1 MSDRNPVLSTFT
13 FTDHDLWKKY
23 HSDDVDA
30 FLESKSIKDLFKMCK
45 DRGLVDSEVL
55 ACGHRTHKKTYITAL
70 REAYLMTKVTELI
83 KYASGNRQPGHVS
96 QETHKDVLDELSTGK
111 RQLIEVSSTN
121 SKLRKTNRVL
131 HNRLCKKEKE
141 IENLK
146 LKLQE
151 VVRSSSPVRV
161 IKQDTPET
169 IELLRV
175 ANRDIE
181 AFGAKMVQYC
191 RRIMASEKAESELR
205 ECLQEK
211 SQKMLSLKE
220 STRHAI
226 DCYDQ
231 LLKKHVRL
239 ENILGEIAAASMK
252 AVPGTKRRR
261 T

>member
-1 MSDRNPVLSTFT
+1 MSDRNPVLSNFA

-23 HSDDVDA
+23 HSNDVDA

-70 REAYLMTKVTELI
+70 REAYLMTKVKEL
-83 KYASGNRQPGHVS
+83 ASGNRRSVGHVS

-131 HNRLCKKEKE
+131 HSRLCKKEKE

-205 ECLQEK
+205 KCLQEK
-211 SQKMLSLKE
+211 SRKMLSLKE

-239 ENILGEIAAASMK
+239 ENILGEIASASMK

>member
-1 MSDRNPVLSTFT
+1 MSERNPVLSNFT

-45 DRGLVDSEVL
+45 DRGLVDFEVL

-70 REAYLMTKVTELI
+70 REAYLMTKVKEL
-83 KYASGNRQPGHVS
+83 ASGNRQSGHVS
-96 QETHKDVLDELSTGK
+96 QETYKDVLDELSTGK

-131 HNRLCKKEKE
+131 HSRLCKKEKE

-181 AFGAKMVQYC
+181 SFGAKMVQYC
-191 RRIMASEKAESELR
+191 RRLMASEKAESELR
-205 ECLQEK
+205 ELVTKKSVRNVRVLEAKKKLQR
-211 SQKMLSLKE
+211 S
-220 STRHAI
+220 
-226 DCYDQ
+226 YDQ
-231 LLKKHVRL
+231 LWKKHVRL
-239 ENILGEIAAASMK
+239 ENILGEIASASLK

>member
-1 MSDRNPVLSTFT
+1 MSDRNPVLSNFT

-45 DRGLVDSEVL
+45 DRGLIDSEVL

-70 REAYLMTKVTELI
+70 REAYLMTKVKELS
-83 KYASGNRQPGHVS
+83 SGGRTWSAVRICRKEH
-96 QETHKDVLDELSTGK
+96 EKVLDELSSL
-111 RQLIEVSSTN
+111 QDEHEEVSSTN

-131 HNRLCKKEKE
+131 HSQLHKKEKE

-175 ANRDIE
+175 ANRDME
-181 AFGAKMVQYC
+181 SFGAKMVQYC
-191 RRIMASEKAESELR
+191 RRIMASEKAEFELR
-205 ECLQEK
+205 ELVTKKSVQNVRVLEAKKKLQR
-211 SQKMLSLKE
+211 S
-220 STRHAI
+220 
-226 DCYDQ
+226 YDI
-231 LLKKHVRL
+231 LWKKHVRL
-239 ENILGEIAAASMK
+239 ENILGEIAAASLK